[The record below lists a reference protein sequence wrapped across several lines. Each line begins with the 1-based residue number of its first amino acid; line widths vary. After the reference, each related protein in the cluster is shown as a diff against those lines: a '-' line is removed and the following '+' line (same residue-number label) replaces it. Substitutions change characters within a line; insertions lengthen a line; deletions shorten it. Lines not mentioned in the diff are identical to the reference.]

1 MCWEKPA
8 LLPTPQPLNC
18 TTHGL
23 APLPTHT
30 QTDLPVQCGTL
41 LDATYFAGTPLGNC
55 PVRYVLAPTADVPAC
70 CQLCSSNP
78 LCTAFMFHSTTNEC
92 WLMDASR
99 IEFVQHDVP
108 DYSAIM
114 AAAAAGGA
122 RPNGGQQWLP
132 TCATGR
138 GWWGGGP
145 LAHCKLAAS
154 V

>member
-18 TTHGL
+18 ATHGL

-55 PVRYVLAPTADVPAC
+55 PVRCVLAPTADVPAC

-108 DYSAIM
+108 YYSAIM